1 MLRMAAVSR
10 FFILCTAI
18 GFGSISTLTA
28 VSTWTAQSVSA
39 VRVVSRSESEAR
51 TNLICR
57 VVSVGVVTMQLSKM
71 MQSSEAKRA
80 IDCKLVTIEAI
91 SLLCCTTFTLLLQP
105 ANNWT
110 IRVKT
115 TRICSADGF
124 LIVFEAFFDVIDLL
138 LKGLDNVG

>member
-1 MLRMAAVSR
+1 MLRMAAGSR
-10 FFILCTAI
+10 FLILCTAI

-51 TNLICR
+51 TNLTCR

-71 MQSSEAKRA
+71 KQSSEAKRA

-91 SLLCCTTFTLLLQP
+91 SLLCCTIFTLLLQP
-105 ANNWT
+105 ANNWA

-124 LIVFEAFFDVIDLL
+124 LIMFETFFDVIDLL